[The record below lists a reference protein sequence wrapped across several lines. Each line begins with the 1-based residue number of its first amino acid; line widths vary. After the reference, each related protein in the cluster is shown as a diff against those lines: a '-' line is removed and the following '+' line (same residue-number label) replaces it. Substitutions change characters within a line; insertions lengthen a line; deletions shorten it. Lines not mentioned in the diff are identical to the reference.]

1 MLVDSNAELTMKTAV
16 VVVVVA
22 EVEAA
27 VAADCSNASHIYS
40 LSWAKRLNC
49 SKCLRDFHFFNL

>member
-1 MLVDSNAELTMKTAV
+1 MLVDSNAELTMKTA
-16 VVVVVA
+16 VVVVA